1 MRRRTQLVLS
11 ITLMVAAL
19 VTLFSGIYISQLLR
33 QQITNVNETA
43 VQLTSELA
51 YLANNSV
58 PDLSST
64 KIDTNDPAAVR
75 RAITYYLST
84 DRDLSTMLESVVGSW
99 PFVYDA
105 AILDSQ
111 GKAILHTNRNLIGKI
126 VPDRPDFQLIQ
137 HVRFR

>member
-1 MRRRTQLVLS
+1 M
-11 ITLMVAAL
+11 
-19 VTLFSGIYISQLLR
+19 
-33 QQITNVNETA
+33 NETA

-64 KIDTNDPAAVR
+64 KVDTNNPEAVR

-105 AILDSQ
+105 AILDND

-126 VPDRPDFQLIQ
+126 APARPDFQLIQ
-137 HVRFR
+137 HVQVSGQDLAGL